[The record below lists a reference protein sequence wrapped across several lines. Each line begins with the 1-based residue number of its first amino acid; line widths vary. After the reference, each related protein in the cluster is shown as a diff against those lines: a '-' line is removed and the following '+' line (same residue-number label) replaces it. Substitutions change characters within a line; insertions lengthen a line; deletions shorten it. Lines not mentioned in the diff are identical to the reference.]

1 MKITVIPAID
11 IIAGKCVRLTRG
23 DYDECKTYYDDPV
36 EAARHFEDMGM
47 KRLHLVD
54 LDGAKAS
61 RVVNWRVLERIC
73 GATRLEVDFSGGVK
87 SDEDVRRVFEA
98 GARFVCVGSQA
109 QQNREKTWEWLERY
123 GAERVIVGADVRD
136 ERVCIHGWKTETE
149 TTIFELVEAY
159 LPVLKN
165 VMCTDIT
172 RDGMLGGV
180 ALELYRKLVVR
191 FPNIAFIASGGV
203 GSLEDVR
210 MLEDVGI
217 SSMIVGKAFYENRI
231 KKESLHQKL

>member
-54 LDGAKAS
+54 LEGAKAS

-149 TTIFELVEAY
+149 TTIFELIEAY

-210 MLEDVGI
+210 MLENVGI
-217 SSMIVGKAFYENRI
+217 SSVIVGKAFYENRI
-231 KKESLHQKL
+231 KRESFHQKL